1 MAFLDQAFNLEELPV
16 STQNNFEPLPEGWYT
31 ATITGADI
39 KTTKAGNGQYINAKY
54 TIIGPT
60 HQGRIVFGMINI
72 KNPNPQAEEIGRQQ
86 LGEIMRAI
94 GLTKVSD
101 TDQLI
106 GGGLSIKLKI
116 SPANGSYEA
125 SNSVTSF
132 KALAGGIPAI
142 PKPSPMATQSPSTDK
157 APPWAVK

>member
-1 MAFLDQAFNLEELPV
+1 MAFLDQTFSVEDLPV
-16 STQNNFEPLPEGWYT
+16 STQTNFEPLPEGWYT
-31 ATITGADI
+31 STISGAEI
-39 KTTKAGNGQYINAKY
+39 KATKAGNGQYINVKY

-106 GGGLSIKLKI
+106 GGNLSIKLKI
-116 SPANGSYEA
+116 TPANGNYES
-125 SNSVTSF
+125 SNSVTGF
-132 KALAGGIPAI
+132 KSAGNGIAI
-142 PKPSPMATQSPSTDK
+142 ASKPPSTPPVNDGK
-157 APPWAVK
+157 TPPPWAVK